1 MVVSWRGKVNH
12 SLKALLWVGGGVGGV
27 SLVYLAFITF
37 WLYNEHQ
44 TTCII

>member
-12 SLKALLWVGGGVGGV
+12 SLKALSWVGGGV